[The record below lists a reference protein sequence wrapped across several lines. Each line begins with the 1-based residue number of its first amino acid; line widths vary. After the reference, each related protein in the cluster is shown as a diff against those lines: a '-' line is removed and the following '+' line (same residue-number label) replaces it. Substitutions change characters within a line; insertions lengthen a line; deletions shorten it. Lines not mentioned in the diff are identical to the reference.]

1 MTTGEA
7 GVPATR
13 VIQVTN
19 VAKTA
24 TYEQLKTFFDFLGG
38 IEEMKIYPTQ

>member
-1 MTTGEA
+1 MTTGLVESS
-7 GVPATR
+7 ATR

-38 IEEMKIYPTQ
+38 IEEMKVYPTQ

>member
-1 MTTGEA
+1 MTTGDA
-7 GVPATR
+7 GSSATR

-24 TYEQLKTFFDFLGG
+24 TYEQLKAFFDFLGG
-38 IEEMKIYPTQ
+38 IEEIKIYPTQ